1 MGKLPA
7 KQLSLWSK
15 ISSGIFFLVGF
26 CLLAL
31 NKISIGVTD
40 LILASLFLGSLFIT
54 VDVSIWFEK
63 KWGTKGDIPFRDER
77 NG

>member
-1 MGKLPA
+1 
-7 KQLSLWSK
+7 
-15 ISSGIFFLVGF
+15 
-26 CLLAL
+26 
-31 NKISIGVTD
+31 
-40 LILASLFLGSLFIT
+40 

>member
-1 MGKLPA
+1 MRKLPA
-7 KQLSLWSK
+7 KQLSLWST
-15 ISSGIFFLVGF
+15 ITSGLFFLTGF

-31 NKISIGVTD
+31 ERIHIGVTD

-63 KWGTKGDIPFRDER
+63 KWGKPDMFREEH